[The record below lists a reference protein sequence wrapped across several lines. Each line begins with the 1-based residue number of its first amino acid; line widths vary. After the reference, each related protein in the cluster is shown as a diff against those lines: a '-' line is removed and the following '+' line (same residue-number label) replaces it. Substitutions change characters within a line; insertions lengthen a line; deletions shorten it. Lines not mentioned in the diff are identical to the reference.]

1 MTPNTQEEMKL
12 VTLGE
17 LPLAEKERF
26 FEFLVANKVEFI
38 AEDEENFVATIKVV
52 PPELSTA
59 RINGRARASAQNR
72 PRSVSVPGGK
82 KRSQGGSRAAI
93 PGPVQDVQT
102 TARAAQACLRKRY
115 RRFCQQ
121 LPPMAAPPKALAKAA
136 ILRFAEDL
144 YEDRYEKDASLTK
157 RIKEGDSIPEQQGFP
172 EFVFEFCKHRYG
184 LKQVVSNNCWGLVSS
199 VELLRGQHIG
209 IETLG
214 RFMEQTF
221 DSEDL
226 LFFLSLRIA
235 VEKCLSMSTGHAA
248 EELGGD
254 EENARSEK
262 HAKARAARD
271 EKTNRKKQIFQK
283 DRLDPKQC
291 LQIIRSTLSASMAEY
306 RDKILKVV
314 DQTMARFSWAP
325 DGSRRSPSLEPERL
339 MQVAVEEYHNVRIS
353 KMPPV
358 GDDDSL
364 NHEPVRKE
372 PEPAPLPKDKE
383 LEPNLRKEVKQVA
396 GRLYTTLG
404 EQGVSP
410 INRQAI
416 QDWAMQVVLR
426 RNKTGEFSDDFPP
439 EVYNFMDLDEMNDE
453 ALSYQRSE
461 DAARP
466 SNMMPAI
473 DDVLNMS
480 PDEFEYHLES
490 NIRQLLLA
498 ATGDVIQDSIDQALG
513 DEALNVSALHA
524 ALMSEFA
531 PVADILM
538 EAVVGRDV
546 NKWNRAL
553 QIEGSG
559 NQRHRQAFMRLHDD
573 FQDVVSKKIDAEAVL
588 HICRGIT
595 SAEEFNSLI
604 RNRAVEINRHGQ
616 PGYEEGDDSDDEDV
630 PMPTNHK
637 HRSSLK

>member
-1 MTPNTQEEMKL
+1 
-12 VTLGE
+12 
-17 LPLAEKERF
+17 
-26 FEFLVANKVEFI
+26 
-38 AEDEENFVATIKVV
+38 
-52 PPELSTA
+52 
-59 RINGRARASAQNR
+59 
-72 PRSVSVPGGK
+72 
-82 KRSQGGSRAAI
+82 
-93 PGPVQDVQT
+93 
-102 TARAAQACLRKRY
+102 
-115 RRFCQQ
+115 
-121 LPPMAAPPKALAKAA
+121 
-136 ILRFAEDL
+136 
-144 YEDRYEKDASLTK
+144 
-157 RIKEGDSIPEQQGFP
+157 
-172 EFVFEFCKHRYG
+172 
-184 LKQVVSNNCWGLVSS
+184 
-199 VELLRGQHIG
+199 
-209 IETLG
+209 
-214 RFMEQTF
+214 
-221 DSEDL
+221 
-226 LFFLSLRIA
+226 
-235 VEKCLSMSTGHAA
+235 
-248 EELGGD
+248 
-254 EENARSEK
+254 
-262 HAKARAARD
+262 
-271 EKTNRKKQIFQK
+271 
-283 DRLDPKQC
+283 
-291 LQIIRSTLSASMAEY
+291 
-306 RDKILKVV
+306 
-314 DQTMARFSWAP
+314 
-325 DGSRRSPSLEPERL
+325 
-339 MQVAVEEYHNVRIS
+339 
-353 KMPPV
+353 
-358 GDDDSL
+358 
-364 NHEPVRKE
+364 
-372 PEPAPLPKDKE
+372 
-383 LEPNLRKEVKQVA
+383 
-396 GRLYTTLG
+396 
-404 EQGVSP
+404 
-410 INRQAI
+410 
-416 QDWAMQVVLR
+416 
-426 RNKTGEFSDDFPP
+426 
-439 EVYNFMDLDEMNDE
+439 MDLDEMNDE